1 MIASVEYT
9 DLFGGDANYAWVRR
23 FDFDCTDMTDLQI
36 IRRAKSE
43 LGISGMRALYSHNL
57 SDLARYFDSTVL
69 FITFSEESSCSH

>member
-9 DLFGGDANYAWVRR
+9 DLFAGEANYCWTRR

-43 LGISGMRALYSHNL
+43 LGISGKRAVYSLNKC
-57 SDLARYFDSTVL
+57 DLARYFDSTVL
-69 FITFSEESSCSH
+69 FITFSEL